1 MNCVQLI
8 EKVPLQLEPSTNCKK
23 EKPDV
28 FFLLFGEFLKS
39 ESLVQTQEETKEDDV
54 NVINLVNT
62 LIPIQTISEL
72 PEDQEQKCATSCVA
86 PLKRPSYV
94 PVCLQEMNQE
104 LSMDV
109 ENLNVHSSVTEKPV
123 AVFTEELP
131 TNNQFMPFLMQSDED
146 IPTEMTGSFFLRFV
160 KKCLKIYLKIY
171 LKICPKRCRLKKDRL
186 KGQTNSLL
194 TRRCL
199 FKPDWIRMLL

>member
-1 MNCVQLI
+1 MNCVQVI

-72 PEDQEQKCATSCVA
+72 PEDQEQKCATSCVT

-146 IPTEMTGSFFLRFV
+146 IPTMDIPDVSIGKGNDGEIFLKVRQEV
-160 KKCLKIYLKIY
+160 PQDL
-171 LKICPKRCRLKKDRL
+171 PQD
-186 KGQTNSLL
+186 
-194 TRRCL
+194 
-199 FKPDWIRMLL
+199 